1 MNKLLLIFIL
11 VLVFLAVF
19 TFVVALWGLL
29 STDRLIIEERVHYY
43 TDRFF
48 REKKP
53 SGSRESLW
61 RKLLHWGG
69 RFFASLKLA
78 EQVEKKLARADLP
91 LRGEE
96 FLFLDLALAFGAGF
110 FLWIL
115 TQNISFVLFG
125 FLFFLILP
133 WVYLQQVQHKRLTAL
148 SSQLADFI
156 TVMTNSLRAGYSFL
170 QALEMVVREMPP
182 PISEEFGRALREMH
196 LGTEPEVALSNLSR
210 RVGNEDLDLLV
221 TAFLIQR
228 QVGGNLAEILDNIAA
243 TIRERVRIKG
253 EIRILTAQGRI
264 SGLIVG
270 ILPVVLAFILFLI
283 SPSYIGVL
291 FTDPVGLVLL
301 GCAVLGELLGVLFI
315 RRIVSIEV

>member
-1 MNKLLLIFIL
+1 MNKLLPILIL
-11 VLVFLAVF
+11 VLVFLAAF
-19 TFVVALWGLL
+19 TFVVGLWGLL
-29 STDRLIIEERVHYY
+29 STDRLIIEKRVQYY

-48 REKKP
+48 REKKT
-53 SGSRESLW
+53 SENREPLGK
-61 RKLLHWGG
+61 RLLHWGG

-96 FLFLDLALAFGAGF
+96 FLFLDLVLACGAAF

-115 TQNISFVLFG
+115 TWKTSLVLFG

-148 SSQLADFI
+148 SNQLADFL

-170 QALEMVVREMPP
+170 QALEMVVKEMPP
-182 PISEEFGRALREMH
+182 PISVEFGRTLREMH
-196 LGTEPEVALSNLSR
+196 LGTEAEVALSNLSR
-210 RVGNEDLDLLV
+210 RVGSEDLDLLV

-253 EIRILTAQGRI
+253 EIRTLTAQGRI
-264 SGLIVG
+264 SGLIIG

-291 FTDPVGLVLL
+291 FTDRVGLVLL
-301 GCAVLGELLGVLFI
+301 GCAVLGELLGVLVI